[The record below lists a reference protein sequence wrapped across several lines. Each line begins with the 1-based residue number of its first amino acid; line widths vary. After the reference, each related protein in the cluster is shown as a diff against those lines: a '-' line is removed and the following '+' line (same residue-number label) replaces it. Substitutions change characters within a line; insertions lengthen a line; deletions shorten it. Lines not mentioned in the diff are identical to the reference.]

1 MAGIIGWRLLAAFSL
16 ILVVSASRGQDAQ
29 INRTYQFS
37 SGLEV
42 RPQNAP
48 ARPAPLAPPISR
60 GGPVLHFL
68 PRMIQSAGIIFSGQ
82 VLSVTRRGA
91 ASGQLATPTV
101 VTFRVQHAIRGAVS
115 GQNLTIREWPG
126 LWNRGE
132 RYRVG
137 ERVFLFLYPP
147 SRLGLTSPVKGQLG
161 RLAMDPQERI
171 LLRPEITS
179 AFEPDLVFERND
191 VIPYLDFQRGLQRVG
206 YGNE

>member
-1 MAGIIGWRLLAAFSL
+1 MAGSIVWRLLVAFSL
-16 ILVVSASRGQDAQ
+16 ILAVAASRAQDAAISPNDLSQ
-29 INRTYQFS
+29 
-37 SGLEV
+37 GLEV
-42 RPQNAP
+42 RSRNA
-48 ARPAPLAPPISR
+48 LAPPVILNLPTVR
-60 GGPVLHFL
+60 GGPVLHVL

-82 VLSVTRRGA
+82 VVSVTHAEA
-91 ASGQLATPTV
+91 ASGELATPTV
-101 VTFRVQHAIRGAVS
+101 ITFQVQHAIRGAMA
-115 GQNLTIREWPG
+115 GQKLTIREWAG

-132 RYRVG
+132 RYRIG

-179 AFEPDLVFERND
+179 EFAPDLVFERKD
-191 VIPYLDFQRGLQRVG
+191 AIPYVDFRRGLQRIG